1 MRLVSA
7 KFFRLLS
14 HSVKAQQETEKILKE
29 FSFQEFVLRKNPALI
44 HDVYDHVMESAKEGK
59 SSQTFPQHHPL
70 WQTPEVQQ
78 FFTEKGFEVKKQSHS
93 IHWDK

>member
-14 HSVKAQQETEKILKE
+14 HSARAQKETEKILKE
-29 FSFQEFVLRKNPALI
+29 FNFQEFVLRKNPALI
-44 HDVYDHVMESAKEGK
+44 HDVYDHVMESAKEGNGRLK
-59 SSQTFPQHHPL
+59 LPDNHLL
-70 WQTPEVQQ
+70 WQTPEVQK
-78 FFTEKGFEVKKQSHS
+78 FFTEKGFEVKKESHS